1 MGRLG
6 LALIPPYLSLQGSRF
21 LLRSASPGRRGG
33 AGAQQGEGRVGG
45 GAGVEMRLG
54 KDWWGSSGWEEESE
68 RSHHGRGRPGC
79 PMMFPPLLLPSVS
92 NMAESRHGELCCA
105 GEADGEERDE
115 SFEGRISRVQ
125 TLSKLSSTVP
135 TFPPASLSG
144 HRGKCAGK
152 AMNNFHLP
160 SRKSEAP
167 IGPRI
172 CPRLQGSEELSWDL
186 TPRCSDWLQGG
197 SLTSC
202 APVQLYGLLSLT
214 SNFGFSRTSA
224 TTTFVFSFPG
234 TPRHSLP
241 VERTH
246 SAPCAAATGY
256 KGRGGG
262 GGSGW
267 EWQENPRWATTLVAM
282 GQPGWRN
289 GSAECK
295 GPEGMGEE
303 ARGREG
309 VGHGARL

>member
-234 TPRHSLP
+234 TPRHCLP

-262 GGSGW
+262 GGLDGSGKRTQDGQPLW
-267 EWQENPRWATTLVAM
+267 WQWASRGGGTGVLSARVQKGWGKRQGDVRVWATE
-282 GQPGWRN
+282 PD
-289 GSAECK
+289 
-295 GPEGMGEE
+295 
-303 ARGREG
+303 
-309 VGHGARL
+309 